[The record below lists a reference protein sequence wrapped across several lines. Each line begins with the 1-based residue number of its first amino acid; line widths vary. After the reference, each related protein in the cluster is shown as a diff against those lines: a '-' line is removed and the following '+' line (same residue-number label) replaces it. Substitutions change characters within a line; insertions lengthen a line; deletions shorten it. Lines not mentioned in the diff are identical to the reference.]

1 MFVALAP
8 TTACSATRL
17 RHRRELA
24 EGGASG
30 RVPHYEQG
38 GHGFGMYQKET
49 TSTGWFDAW
58 VSWLRMHGYLSR
70 AK

>member
-1 MFVALAP
+1 
-8 TTACSATRL
+8 
-17 RHRRELA
+17 
-24 EGGASG
+24 
-30 RVPHYEQG
+30 
-38 GHGFGMYQKET
+38 MYQKET